1 MAKTRVIILE
11 GPNGQ
16 SFFLK
21 ETLLAENLADRV
33 HVVRQAQ
40 QAIDLLQV
48 LPYDLIIINLV
59 EAWEQGL
66 KLSAWLS
73 QFPATCSTI
82 LIIPSDL
89 DRPLPTNGSFII
101 LSEPLSLR
109 DFASKARLV
118 LQPNNSEGMEAKH
131 PTMFDLPG
139 MPGWTGEPL
148 EQEYSGYWSPYVH
161 SLLA

>member
-21 ETLLAENLADRV
+21 ETLLAEDLADRV

-40 QAIDLLQV
+40 QAIDLLRV

-73 QFPATCSTI
+73 QFPAVCSTI

-89 DRPLPTNGSFII
+89 ERPLPTNGSFII

-109 DFASKARLV
+109 DFAATARTI
-118 LQPNNSEGMEAKH
+118 LQSNGTPATGFEQPKN
-131 PTMFDLPG
+131 FDLPG
-139 MPGWTGEPL
+139 VPGWTGEPL

-161 SLLA
+161 SLLS

>member
-1 MAKTRVIILE
+1 MTKTRVIILE

-21 ETLLAENLADRV
+21 ETLLAEDLADRV

-40 QAIDLLQV
+40 QAIDLLRV

-73 QFPATCSTI
+73 QFPAACSTI

-109 DFASKARLV
+109 DFAITARTV
-118 LQPNNSEGMEAKH
+118 LQANNPLGVETEH
-131 PTMFDLPG
+131 PTNFNLPG
-139 MPGWTGEPL
+139 VPGWTGEPL

-161 SLLA
+161 SLLS